1 MGVEKLMN
9 GLEENFII
17 TKSRRGKCSKGNGA
31 LIGVSAT
38 FRPASRFLK
47 LLHTPVIKASRDQL
61 LMVFD
66 LLTPEKKVDERTA
79 RKAGSER
86 RRDASFMGPQLLQR
100 I

>member
-1 MGVEKLMN
+1 MMGVEQLMN

-66 LLTPEKKVDERTA
+66 LLTPEKKVSRSPFTYLET
-79 RKAGSER
+79 
-86 RRDASFMGPQLLQR
+86 PLQSV
-100 I
+100 IKDFFA